1 MAFFLRADGGVSRAS
16 PPLRRA
22 QSLAN
27 ISGVKVVGRWIG
39 CRQATARACPYSFCS
54 MRKRREKGR
63 DRLAPY
69 PLGQNNA
76 RSCPQSTSL
85 PGPHPALSLIKHT
98 QGGKITVEYV
108 WIGGTGSVRPGWRV
122 EKKIKQASSLC
133 ALKQAPRATALKT
146 SSPLSTPR
154 TSAPRPVPYPPSPNR
169 RPTCPSG
176 TMMGRL
182 RGRSVDWRRSEAEGV
197 ESHARPVAPS
207 QPTSHP
213 IPILPSHI
221 ILRLLFPFLSRLP
234 ATIRRSTSSRKPST
248 RTPSGAA
255 TTSWSC
261 ATRTTRP
268 PRTGAPRS

>member
-1 MAFFLRADGGVSRAS
+1 MDRMPASHCARVPLLVLFDAKEEREGSRPASALPLRPKQCTLLSTVHISPRAS
-16 PPLRRA
+16 PR
-22 QSLAN
+22 
-27 ISGVKVVGRWIG
+27 
-39 CRQATARACPYSFCS
+39 
-54 MRKRREKGR
+54 
-63 DRLAPY
+63 
-69 PLGQNNA
+69 
-76 RSCPQSTSL
+76 SL
-85 PGPHPALSLIKHT
+85 PYQTHT
-98 QGGKITVEYV
+98 
-108 WIGGTGSVRPGWRV
+108 GWQDHGRV
-122 EKKIKQASSLC
+122 CVDWRHRVGASWMESRKKIKQASSLC

-146 SSPLSTPR
+146 SSPLSTSR